1 VYLCIVIKVLIA
13 DKNFLSRVGLE
24 LLVGELKGFDLVP
37 SVCGDKE
44 DLINQL
50 QLSKPNLL
58 IADFVSLG
66 ISSNELKVLANK
78 FNRTKFLIITELLS
92 KKDINRILESDV
104 TSFLLKDCDKIEILE
119 AINSTIKGE
128 KFVCGKILSFLTA
141 AAEIVPSNSFIKS
154 LGCDGIPVTDREV
167 DIIREIAEGLSNKLI
182 ADKLKLSTHT
192 VNTHRK
198 NIMAKLGVN
207 NTAGIVM
214 FAVKNQLLE
223 TNFVLYE
230 SQIHSK

>member
-1 VYLCIVIKVLIA
+1 MIKVLIA

-24 LLVGELKGFDLVP
+24 LLVGELKGFELVP

-44 DLINQL
+44 ALLNQL

-58 IADFVSLG
+58 ITDFVSLG
-66 ISSNELKVLANK
+66 ISVNELNVLAKK
-78 FNRTKFLIITELLS
+78 FTRTKFLIITELLAKKELS
-92 KKDINRILESDV
+92 KILESET
-104 TSFLLKDCDKIEILE
+104 TSFLLKDCDKIEILD

-128 KFVCGKILSFLTA
+128 KFVCGKIISYLTA
-141 AAEIVPSNSFIKS
+141 ASEIVASNSFIKS
-154 LGCDGIPVTDREV
+154 LGCDGFPVTEREI
-167 DIIREIAEGLSNKLI
+167 DIIRGIAEGLSNKLI

-198 NIMAKLGVN
+198 NIMSKLGVN

-223 TNFVLYE
+223 TNFNLFE
-230 SQIHSK
+230 

>member
-1 VYLCIVIKVLIA
+1 MLIA

-37 SVCGDKE
+37 SVCGDQD
-44 DLINQL
+44 DLANQL

-58 IADFVSLG
+58 IVDFISLG
-66 ISSNELKVLANK
+66 ISNSELKTLAK
-78 FNRTKFLIITELLS
+78 KYVRTKFLVITELLPKNDLTKVLDS
-92 KKDINRILESDV
+92 GI
-104 TSFLLKDCDKIEILE
+104 TSFLLKDCDRIEILE

-128 KFVCGKILSFLTA
+128 KFICGKIISFMTA
-141 AAEIVPSNSFIKS
+141 ASEIVTSNSFIKS
-154 LGCDGIPVTDREV
+154 LGCDGVPVTERET
-167 DIIREIAEGLSNKLI
+167 DIIRGIAEGLSNKLI

-198 NIMAKLGVN
+198 NIMSKLGVN

-214 FAVKNQLLE
+214 FAVKNGLLE
-223 TNFVLYE
+223 TNFSLYE
-230 SQIHSK
+230 